1 VGGKLGGLAGH
12 SSRGWRSHW
21 LRLEVGGGLGVMLGA
36 VRCFQGYTQ
45 EEDDFS
51 LSGDKNSQVGGQT
64 VCALQSPSN
73 LRPSEAVVVPPVW
86 SGGQEELPA

>member
-1 VGGKLGGLAGH
+1 
-12 SSRGWRSHW
+12 
-21 LRLEVGGGLGVMLGA
+21 MLGA

-73 LRPSEAVVVPPVW
+73 LRPSEAVVVPPV
-86 SGGQEELPA
+86 